1 MFAGKAGAYPS
12 GAPLL
17 ALPTNIRL
25 GRKGLPVKNILAY
38 YNHSLILDAKSSF
51 ITLARGLRNLDGQSL
66 IVEKVENERC
76 LVLNFSCNEHY

>member
-1 MFAGKAGAYPS
+1 MFAGKAGAYSS

-38 YNHSLILDAKSSF
+38 YNRSLILDAKSF
-51 ITLARGLRNLDGQSL
+51 ITLARGLRNLMGNL
-66 IVEKVENERC
+66 
-76 LVLNFSCNEHY
+76 